1 VGAGPAAADA
11 SPTLVADL
19 IFGDHA
25 RRRMRERHIS
35 ADEVYHVMED
45 ADDVIVRD
53 DGSAIYV
60 RVIDQR
66 EIVVVIESD
75 GRSVGSVWDWKR
87 RRLRRR

>member
-1 VGAGPAAADA
+1 
-11 SPTLVADL
+11 
-19 IFGDHA
+19 
-25 RRRMRERHIS
+25 MRERHIS
-35 ADEVYHVMED
+35 ADEVYHVVED